1 MRPAARCAAL
11 AAAAAALLAAG
22 EAAAQ
27 PECPPTRPPRVE
39 VALSDPE
46 PSLDLGSGMEALR
59 AEDGTPRNAAH
70 RHLGVTTSR
79 VEWQSEMEARVES
92 ASGRACAR
100 PERVAISLRHVEH
113 SVRIAREL
121 PRGGCLFRETEA
133 HERRHVAVNRATLR
147 RAAAEVEAAARNWAA
162 SAVGRGATEQ
172 SAVAALRDGL
182 RRAIAPAMD
191 AMQAARDA
199 GHQDIDRPEEYRR
212 LGSVCPDDQKAIR

>member
-1 MRPAARCAAL
+1 MRPLARRVAL
-11 AAAAAALLAAG
+11 AAAAALLAAG

-27 PECPPTRPPRVE
+27 PECPSPTRPPRVE
-39 VALSDPE
+39 VALNDPE
-46 PSLDLGSGMEALR
+46 PTLDLGSGTAALR
-59 AEDGTPRNAAH
+59 AEDGAPRDAAH

-79 VEWQSEMEARVES
+79 VEWQSEMEARVEA
-92 ASGRACAR
+92 ASGRVCAR

-147 RAAAEVEAAARNWAA
+147 RAAAEVEAAARAWAG
-162 SAVGRGATEQ
+162 SAVGLGATEQ
-172 SAVAALRDGL
+172 SAVAALRDGP
-182 RRAIAPAMD
+182 RRAIAPAVD

-199 GHQDIDRPEEYRR
+199 GHREIDRPEEYRR